1 LSAELPCDRAVELF
15 REYLTDRNPQVVA
28 RVGRVISRAP
38 WFYTAGECRANAA
51 YSRLG
56 TRRNELLARYVSA
69 THSGGFDLVALF

>member
-1 LSAELPCDRAVELF
+1 LL

-38 WFYTAGECRANAA
+38 WFYTAGECQAEAA

-56 TRRNELLARYVSA
+56 TRRNELLARYIAA
-69 THSGGFDLVALF
+69 THAEGFELVSLF